1 MALQCR
7 ASQFCIEGGEDQ
19 RDGIDAS
26 ITRQLLLKLVDVRLS
41 EAVKHRDDTVLVE
54 V

>member
-1 MALQCR
+1 MPGVPILHI
-7 ASQFCIEGGEDQ
+7 CIEGGEDQ
-19 RDGIDAS
+19 GDGIDAP
-26 ITRQLLLKLVDVRLS
+26 ITRQLSLQVVDVRLS